1 MKLLISM
8 MGHLY
13 LYIFHIFHNSPEN
26 YEIYGKYTCLEDPSL
41 KLEVSRVAE
50 TKTIFFSD
58 GEIIELKNVW
68 GIQGIDKII
77 DPGIWSRFSNE
88 ILIDFRVGWLK
99 LKKLDNNKILIY
111 VRDK

>member
-1 MKLLISM
+1 MNEKPKYNTNKNNQEI
-8 MGHLY
+8 
-13 LYIFHIFHNSPEN
+13 EQ
-26 YEIYGKYTCLEDPSL
+26 IYGKYTCKDDSSL
-41 KLEVSRVAE
+41 TLEVSLVNE
-50 TKTIFFSD
+50 TTTISFSD

-111 VRDK
+111 VKDK